1 MDIMYL
7 PFNHMILSGLGNLTY
22 SFTHFLKK
30 SVLFDWKCMCLFKI
44 DLEYNFASSDV
55 YFHYVICFSAQA
67 AALNGGNKG
76 PSNTNKTASPEAVLQ
91 AALLRIQNLE
101 RKYSVLQDKV
111 SLKLHATFF
120 FFSSPFSFSLF
131 RFLLPFLPFH
141 SFCSIFPPSYIFFSS
156 SLFFIFCFFF
166 VFFFFF
172 FFFSFVF
179 LLLLIL
185 LLLLFLLYFLHFE
198 RLISK

>member
-1 MDIMYL
+1 MYI
-7 PFNHMILSGLGNLTY
+7 F
-22 SFTHFLKK
+22 
-30 SVLFDWKCMCLFKI
+30 
-44 DLEYNFASSDV
+44 
-55 YFHYVICFSAQA
+55 ICFSAQA

-120 FFSSPFSFSLF
+120 SLF
-131 RFLLPFLPFH
+131 LFLLPFLPFH
-141 SFCSIFPPSYIFFSS
+141 SFCSIFPPAYIFSFLLLLLPLLLVSSLSSSSSSVSFLSSSSFSS
-156 SLFFIFCFFF
+156 PLPSSYFLSFFY
-166 VFFFFF
+166 FFFFF
-172 FFFSFVF
+172 
-179 LLLLIL
+179 I
-185 LLLLFLLYFLHFE
+185 FLHFE